1 MPNYDFRCD
10 VCGHTFEKNVPM
22 NDRDRML
29 CCPVCVKGKLFNG
42 GCVSRLPAAPGFSH
56 LMGGPKVPE
65 GFKDVLRRI
74 KKNNAGS
81 LIDDI

>member
-1 MPNYDFRCD
+1 MPNYDYRCD
-10 VCGHTFEKNVPM
+10 RCGETWEQNTPLAQYDVMPA
-22 NDRDRML
+22 
-29 CCPVCVKGKLFNG
+29 CPN
-42 GCVSRLPAAPGFSH
+42 CVSGNPHDEGQVVKLPAAPGFSH

>member
-1 MPNYDFRCD
+1 MPNYDFRCT
-10 VCGHTFEKNVPM
+10 VCGHIFELNVPIA
-22 NDRDRML
+22 NRDDGRL
-29 CCPVCVKGKLFNG
+29 CPVCPVFDQKM
-42 GCVSRLPAAPGFSH
+42 CRVERVIAAPGFSH